1 MMKLKTQISTLTSAL
16 LISGCVT
23 SSDSKLMKMQN
34 ELNQSRIQ
42 KNALET
48 KIKKSNETILQLT
61 HLNRQLQSATASPV
75 SNHQLELTNAEHVNT
90 TNGVLS
96 AEAPPLTPTNATIDK
111 CYARILM
118 PITAASTEQQEAVST
133 EQQEAVSFL
142 HWHAIL
148 CSINTTPIIVR
159 KLQQALLAA
168 GYNPGMIDGI
178 IGSSTVRA
186 ITSYQKKNNL
196 AVGQITIDTL
206 KSLGINKNN

>member
-1 MMKLKTQISTLTSAL
+1 MMKLKTQISTITSAL

-34 ELNQSRIQ
+34 ELDQSRIQ
-42 KNALET
+42 KNELET
-48 KIKKSNETILQLT
+48 KIKKSNQTILQLT
-61 HLNRQLQSATASPV
+61 DLNRQLQSAKASPV
-75 SNHQLELTNAEHVNT
+75 SNHQLESTNAEHINT
-90 TNGVLS
+90 ANDLLS
-96 AEAPPLTPTNATIDK
+96 PETPPLTPTNATTDE

-118 PITAASTEQQEAVST
+118 PTTAAST

-168 GYNPGMIDGI
+168 GYNPGIIDGI
-178 IGSSTVRA
+178 IGLNTVRA
-186 ITSYQKKNNL
+186 IASYQKEKNL

-206 KSLGINKNN
+206 KSLGINN

>member
-1 MMKLKTQISTLTSAL
+1 MKLKTQISTITSAL

-34 ELNQSRIQ
+34 ELDQSRIQ
-42 KNALET
+42 KNELET
-48 KIKKSNETILQLT
+48 KIKKSNQTILQLT
-61 HLNRQLQSATASPV
+61 DLNRQLQSAKASPV
-75 SNHQLELTNAEHVNT
+75 SNHQLESTNAEHVNT
-90 TNGVLS
+90 ANDLLS
-96 AEAPPLTPTNATIDK
+96 PKTPPLIPTNATTDE

-118 PITAASTEQQEAVST
+118 PTTVAST

-148 CSINTTPIIVR
+148 CSINITPIIVR

-168 GYNPGMIDGI
+168 GYNPGIIDGI

-186 ITSYQKKNNL
+186 IASYQKEKNL

-206 KSLGINKNN
+206 KSLGINN